1 MIKVKKKEYFRLK
14 CWLSN
19 FIKPSYKDHF
29 SNSCS
34 RVMNCALENER
45 LLKIFRVDKLF
56 RIKESD
62 YPFKFINIMAFA

>member
-1 MIKVKKKEYFRLK
+1 
-14 CWLSN
+14 
-19 FIKPSYKDHF
+19 
-29 SNSCS
+29 
-34 RVMNCALENER
+34 MNCALENER